1 MKVNED
7 LSILFWLKRQKATK
21 EGLVPI
27 YVRITVKGGR
37 TEFSS
42 GKKVHPDYWDE
53 ESATALSGCPE
64 YKLIN
69 SYIVKTKAE
78 LEKHY
83 NQVSAVNSEFILI

>member
-7 LSILFWLKRQKATK
+7 LSILFWLKRQKAIK

-27 YVRITVKGGR
+27 YICITVKGGR

-42 GKKVHPDYWDE
+42 GKKIHTDHRDE
-53 ESATALSGCPE
+53 KYPTATSGCTD

-69 SYIVKTKAE
+69 SYIIKTKAE
-78 LEKHY
+78 L
-83 NQVSAVNSEFILI
+83 

>member
-42 GKKVHPDYWDE
+42 GKKSIPIIGMKNPQLPQVV
-53 ESATALSGCPE
+53 AQI
-64 YKLIN
+64 IN
-69 SYIVKTKAE
+69 
-78 LEKHY
+78 
-83 NQVSAVNSEFILI
+83 